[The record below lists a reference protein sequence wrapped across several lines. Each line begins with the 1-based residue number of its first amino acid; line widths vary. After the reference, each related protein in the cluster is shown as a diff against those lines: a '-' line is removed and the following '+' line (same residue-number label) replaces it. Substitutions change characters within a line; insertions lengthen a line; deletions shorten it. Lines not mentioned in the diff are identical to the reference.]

1 MRANGTGT
9 YVRIIR
15 DVDAARMARFPVN
28 CTPKVDYM
36 ERKAAKETLTELN
49 MYNA

>member
-28 CTPKVDYM
+28 FAPNVGYM
-36 ERKAAKETLTELN
+36 EGKAAKQTLTELN